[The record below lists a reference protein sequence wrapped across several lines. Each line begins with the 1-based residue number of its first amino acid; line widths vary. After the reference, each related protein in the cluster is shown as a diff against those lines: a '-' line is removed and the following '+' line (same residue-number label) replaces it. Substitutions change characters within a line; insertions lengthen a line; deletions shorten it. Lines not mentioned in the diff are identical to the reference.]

1 VRSALSTHT
10 PQFNSDLGEESR
22 ARAAQANAARE
33 TRSVQIRALA
43 ERAKS
48 GSSRRANDA
57 EKDERYDLG
66 EPLEIDRDRITFY
79 LRLEV
84 QRVDVHMKLEDS
96 STLGCIRATA
106 FKV

>member
-1 VRSALSTHT
+1 MRSALSTHA

-33 TRSVQIRALA
+33 TRSIQTRALA

-48 GSSRRANDA
+48 ESSRRANDA
-57 EKDERYDLG
+57 EKDERYDLR